1 MTTDLHH
8 RPMILHTNNTEGAAA
23 AADRESFC
31 WGFCFRGSGSIC
43 CHVVFLRWYKW
54 RDDGTFTKTQC
65 FLYYNTRVVRPR
77 ILFTDLKLVE
87 QLQPQ
92 LLLLHE
98 SRWSSFLS
106 FLCLCSPAVSP
117 DSKER
122 SAKRFSVDGVSNYTS
137 LLLSQEDDML
147 YVGAR
152 EALFALSLSDISKTK
167 LQKNVRIKK
176 KKKLKLLLGF
186 DENCSSTTVR
196 TISFGFRS

>member
-8 RPMILHTNNTEGAAA
+8 RPMILHTNNTEGAE
-23 AADRESFC
+23 ADRESFC

-54 RDDGTFTKTQC
+54 RDDGTFTKTLC

-176 KKKLKLLLGF
+176 KKK
-186 DENCSSTTVR
+186 S
-196 TISFGFRS
+196 